1 LAWHVEAFRR
11 SKKLPSLKSLMLKDK
26 PRAQSWQEQQI
37 VMQKFATAHNA
48 TIEGKRS

>member
-11 SKKLPSLKSLMLKDK
+11 SKKLPSLKSLMLREK
-26 PRAQSWQEQQI
+26 PRAQSWQEQQA

-48 TIEGKRS
+48 AIDRK